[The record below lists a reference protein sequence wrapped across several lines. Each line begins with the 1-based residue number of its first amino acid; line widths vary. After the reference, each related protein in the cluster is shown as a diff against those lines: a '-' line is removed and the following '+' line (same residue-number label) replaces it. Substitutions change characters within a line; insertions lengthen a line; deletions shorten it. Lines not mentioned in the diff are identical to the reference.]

1 MQYIDYLNLPQK
13 IVLVLVIL
21 FAVSQV
27 IGAIINIKGGVAP
40 GILTI
45 SKKIKEK
52 HEYNEQLKQLP
63 ALMAQTQ
70 KEMAEIA
77 KRHEEDTEM
86 FLKQFEAISTCLDKN
101 TKDTTQIL
109 IESKRN
115 AIIDFASA
123 CANERPYTREQFHRI
138 FKTYEEYESLI
149 EENGLTNGEVEIS
162 IKIIRDEYEKRTR
175 EHTFIEDIRN
185 Y

>member
-63 ALMAQTQ
+63 A
-70 KEMAEIA
+70 
-77 KRHEEDTEM
+77 
-86 FLKQFEAISTCLDKN
+86 
-101 TKDTTQIL
+101 
-109 IESKRN
+109 
-115 AIIDFASA
+115 II
-123 CANERPYTREQFHRI
+123 
-138 FKTYEEYESLI
+138 
-149 EENGLTNGEVEIS
+149 
-162 IKIIRDEYEKRTR
+162 
-175 EHTFIEDIRN
+175 
-185 Y
+185 